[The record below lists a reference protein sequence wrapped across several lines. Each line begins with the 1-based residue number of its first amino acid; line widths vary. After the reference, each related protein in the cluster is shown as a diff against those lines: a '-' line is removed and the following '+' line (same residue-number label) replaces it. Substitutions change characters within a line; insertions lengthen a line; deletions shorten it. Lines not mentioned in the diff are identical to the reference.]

1 MFTRRLET
9 VPGTKWKNRRDFA
22 VRQRLQFALNDSMAF
37 KEQSS
42 DHGATQG
49 ETYTWK
55 DAQEAV
61 QLLLKGNVLLVGHAL
76 HNDLKALHLDPT
88 AFIDTALLLLY
99 K

>member
-1 MFTRRLET
+1 M
-9 VPGTKWKNRRDFA
+9 
-22 VRQRLQFALNDSMAF
+22 RQRLQFALNDSIAF

-42 DHGATQG
+42 DNGAIQG
-49 ETYTWK
+49 VTYTWE
-55 DAQEAV
+55 DAQKAV

-88 AFIDTALLLLY
+88 AFIDTALLFLY